1 MHVHIFKAVN
11 SFQYG
16 KGSRLSER
24 EDSKINWITCP
35 DCGAK
40 IGVVL
45 STGRATPGVA
55 PPQQAPILVQP
66 TGSLEERLATAGVD
80 LTLVNVDEGEEI
92 VTVSPKKFLGD
103 LWGPI
108 NDAIRSLGGGWIR
121 DGRDSR
127 WEIRK
132 EDFE

>member
-1 MHVHIFKAVN
+1 
-11 SFQYG
+11 
-16 KGSRLSER
+16 LSER
-24 EDSKINWITCP
+24 EDSKISWVTCP

-40 IGVVL
+40 IGIVL
-45 STGRATPGVA
+45 SVGSKAPGVTQ
-55 PPQQAPILVQP
+55 PQEVPIIVQQA
-66 TGSLEERLATAGVD
+66 GGFNERLAAAGVD

-103 LWGPI
+103 LWGAI

-132 EDFE
+132 EDIE

>member
-1 MHVHIFKAVN
+1 M
-11 SFQYG
+11 SD
-16 KGSRLSER
+16 R
-24 EDSKINWITCP
+24 EDSKIGWITCP
-35 DCGAK
+35 DCGSK
-40 IGVVL
+40 IGVVI
-45 STGRATPGVA
+45 SVGKATPTATGPQPVQMVSQLTGGV
-55 PPQQAPILVQP
+55 
-66 TGSLEERLATAGVD
+66 EERLAAAGVD
-80 LTLVNVDEGEEI
+80 LTLVNVEEGDEI

-132 EDFE
+132 EDYE